1 MLVNIWWGKETL
13 GRVLHC
19 NLKNTR
25 GPKQAKN
32 KYINIKKTKM
42 SIIRKTNGILYSPD
56 KAE

>member
-13 GRVLHC
+13 GGVLHC

-32 KYINIKKTKM
+32 VHDKKDQWNIIF
-42 SIIRKTNGILYSPD
+42 S
-56 KAE
+56 

>member
-13 GRVLHC
+13 GGVPYC

-32 KYINIKKTKM
+32 KYVNIKKPKC
-42 SIIRKTNGILYSPD
+42 P
-56 KAE
+56 

>member
-13 GRVLHC
+13 GGVLYC

-32 KYINIKKTKM
+32 KYINIKKNQNVHNK
-42 SIIRKTNGILYSPD
+42 KD
-56 KAE
+56 